1 MMKTDLKSM
10 SEKRRERSD
19 MVKDIILAVKKGN
32 NRSTMIAK
40 ASGLQYMR
48 MSKLLSEMIEE
59 GMLEKKG
66 KEYVVTTR
74 GMMEL
79 KKDKTNMLMER
90 IAEKILE
97 DPLHKRHTVH
107 VMREGTNACLMCE
120 ERTCFMCGEQCRPG
134 VLKDHADDCMYLELR
149 KLCGEKK

>member
-1 MMKTDLKSM
+1 M

-19 MVKDIILAVKKGN
+19 MVKDIITAVKKGN

-48 MSKLLSEMIEE
+48 MSKLLKEMIAE
-59 GMLEKKG
+59 GLLEKKG
-66 KEYVVTTR
+66 KEYAVTTR

-79 KKDKTNMLMER
+79 NKEKMDDLMKRIVER
-90 IAEKILE
+90 ILE
-97 DPLHKRHTVH
+97 DPTQGNKMDGV
-107 VMREGTNACLMCE
+107 CFFCE
-120 ERTCFMCGEQCRPG
+120 NLCGDEI
-134 VLKDHADDCMYLELR
+134 KDHTDDCVYVELR